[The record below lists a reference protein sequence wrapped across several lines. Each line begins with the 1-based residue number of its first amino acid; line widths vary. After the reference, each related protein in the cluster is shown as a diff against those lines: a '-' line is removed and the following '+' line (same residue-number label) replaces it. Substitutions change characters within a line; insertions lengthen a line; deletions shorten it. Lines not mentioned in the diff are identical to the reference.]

1 MRLLW
6 KPIEAGAIV
15 LGAIG
20 IIAFGMGASGTI
32 VVPLLIVSVAATLV
46 VTFTRRA

>member
-6 KPIEAGAIV
+6 HPIEITAIV

-32 VVPLLIVSVAATLV
+32 VVPLLIVSVAAALV